1 MNAFFFKFLIT
12 VICKFFIYFISTQ
25 WIGHRLMLPSQYVQ
39 FKKYKLGGGGL
50 LSSSGAPSHIHQT
63 ESTQKVVL

>member
-1 MNAFFFKFLIT
+1 MNAFFFNFLIT
-12 VICKFFIYFISTQ
+12 VICNFFYLFHFYTMDRTQ
-25 WIGHRLMLPSQYVQ
+25 INVASQYVH
-39 FKKYKLGGGGL
+39 FKKYKLGGGGG

>member
-1 MNAFFFKFLIT
+1 MQIFYLFHFYT
-12 VICKFFIYFISTQ
+12 MDRTQ
-25 WIGHRLMLPSQYVQ
+25 INVALSVSKNW
-39 FKKYKLGGGGL
+39 GGL